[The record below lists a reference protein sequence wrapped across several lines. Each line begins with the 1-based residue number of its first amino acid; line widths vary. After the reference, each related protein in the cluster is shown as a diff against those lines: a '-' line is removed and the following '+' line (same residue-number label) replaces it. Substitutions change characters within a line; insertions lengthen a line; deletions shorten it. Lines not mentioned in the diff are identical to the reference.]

1 MEACE
6 HLKENLTLYVHGA
19 LDPDTGQEVKDHLE
33 LCAGCRL
40 EWQRLSAM
48 LEKLKDCSAVP
59 ELSTREV
66 KSLVADITRKL
77 NIKQKQPWWRQYPDF
92 RSSRLIPAVATACI
106 LIITAAIIGYVNLNE
121 TNGIAPVSLNQNE
134 ELMLSDKDLELLDN
148 LELLKEMDAIQ
159 KLSRV
164 VDPNGQTDSQ
174 REIESDT
181 RGMRQD
187 AYRHFFV

>member
-33 LCAGCRL
+33 LCTGCRH
-40 EWQRLSAM
+40 EWQRLSSM
-48 LEKLKDCSAVP
+48 LEKLKEISDKP
-59 ELSTREV
+59 ELSTTEV

-92 RSSRLIPAVATACI
+92 KSSRLIPAVATACI
-106 LIITAAIIGYVNLNE
+106 LIITVAIIGYVNLNE
-121 TNGIAPVSLNQNE
+121 TNRIAPVSLNQNE
-134 ELMLSDKDLELLDN
+134 ELMLSDKDLEILDN
-148 LELLKEMDAIQ
+148 LELLREMDAIQ

-164 VDPNGQTDSQ
+164 VVPNSETDSQ
-174 REIESDT
+174 RAIDRDT

-187 AYRHFFV
+187 AYRQFFV

>member
-33 LCAGCRL
+33 LCAGCRH
-40 EWQRLSAM
+40 EWQRLSSM
-48 LEKLKDCSAVP
+48 LEKLKEISDKP
-59 ELSTREV
+59 ELSTTEV
-66 KSLVADITRKL
+66 KSLVVDITRKL
-77 NIKQKQPWWRQYPDF
+77 NLKQKQPWWRQYPDF
-92 RSSRLIPAVATACI
+92 RSWRLIPAVATACI
-106 LIITAAIIGYVNLNE
+106 LIITIAIIGYVNLNE

-148 LELLKEMDAIQ
+148 LELLREMDAIQ

-164 VDPNGQTDSQ
+164 VDPKGETDSQ
-174 REIESDT
+174 REIDSDT

-187 AYRHFFV
+187 AYRQFFV

>member
-1 MEACE
+1 M
-6 HLKENLTLYVHGA
+6 
-19 LDPDTGQEVKDHLE
+19 
-33 LCAGCRL
+33 
-40 EWQRLSAM
+40 
-48 LEKLKDCSAVP
+48 VP

-77 NIKQKQPWWRQYPDF
+77 NIKQKPPWWRQYLDF
-92 RSSRLIPAVATACI
+92 RSRRLLPVVATACI
-106 LIITAAIIGYVNLNE
+106 LIITVAIIGYVNLNE

-134 ELMLSDKDLELLDN
+134 ELMLSDKDLEILDN

-187 AYRHFFV
+187 AYRQFFV